1 MLIYIHTGRHKHGA
15 KEDLLALAIR
25 TTARDLE
32 WQSRQQLREI
42 ESPCTGTRRILNK
55 IHSDTIE
62 SYRSKPVSGLFVVT
76 RSFHD
81 LSFPGQG
88 PTKSSLSAPGELFGE
103 ARGRNLLIAPQT
115 MPLDSAPS
123 VQEQPVFRILYHPCQ
138 SFLQMLPR
146 NCTASE
152 DGPLV
157 RQDCIELQLLQ
168 VSILLLT
175 VKGRGPVSTSLISSS
190 IMQPLTSV
198 LFAKT
203 SRLAPMSR
211 CSLISK
217 SLSLSGEGTYLLQ
230 QQRSKLLSAVTDP

>member
-1 MLIYIHTGRHKHGA
+1 MF
-15 KEDLLALAIR
+15 
-25 TTARDLE
+25 
-32 WQSRQQLREI
+32 
-42 ESPCTGTRRILNK
+42 PCTGTRRNLNK
-55 IHSDTIE
+55 IHSDTFE
-62 SYRSKPVSGLFVVT
+62 SYGSKPLSGLFVVT

-81 LSFPGQG
+81 LSFPGQR
-88 PTKSSLSAPGELFGE
+88 PHQEEPISSRRLFGE
-103 ARGRNLLIAPQT
+103 ARGRNLLIAPQP

-123 VQEQPVFRILYHPCQ
+123 VQKQPVFRILYHPCQ

-146 NCTASE
+146 NCAASE

-157 RQDCIELQLLQ
+157 RLDCIELQLLG
-168 VSILLLT
+168 VSIVLLI
-175 VKGRGPVSTSLISSS
+175 VKGRVPVSTSLISSS

-217 SLSLSGEGTYLLQ
+217 SISLSVEGVYLLQ